1 MILLVASKKDAAAM
15 NIAEKLINNHGFKGG
30 TENFDG
36 NPVFSKKLSNG
47 NTAKLIRIDQD
58 SISTQSTV
66 FPSPLSLLMFLS
78 RHKSMSGKPTLSV
91 HTPGNLGKADLGGL
105 PRTVSISPASA
116 MKEALK
122 AMKAS
127 QEEKGLEYEVSY
139 ECTHHGPS
147 LNVPTMFVELG
158 SSEKQWIDQEAAE
171 AVAKG
176 ALAAASAETVYPT
189 VLGIG
194 GPHYNMKFTRKA
206 LETET
211 AFGHI
216 VPKYAIKELD
226 SEVLQQCINKTAEPV
241 KKVMLDWKGIT
252 GADKNQLLRLLAETK
267 LEIEKI

>member
-1 MILLVASKKDAAAM
+1 MILLVASKKDPAAI
-15 NIAEKLINNHGFKGG
+15 NIAEKLITIHGFKSS
-30 TENFDG
+30 TENFDE
-36 NPVFSKKLSNG
+36 NPLFTKNLLNG
-47 NTAKLIRIDQD
+47 NTVKLIYIDQD

-66 FPSPLSLLMFLS
+66 FPSALSLLIFLS

-116 MKEALK
+116 MKDALK
-122 AMKAS
+122 AMKAV
-127 QEEKGLEYEVSY
+127 QEEKDLGYEVSY

-158 SSEKQWIDQEAAE
+158 SSEKQWIDPEAAE

-176 ALAAASAETVYPT
+176 TLAAASAETVYPT

-216 VPKYAIKELD
+216 IPKYAIKELD
-226 SEVLQQCINKTAEPV
+226 SEVLQQCINRTVEPV
-241 KKVMLDWKGIT
+241 EKVMLDWKGIT
-252 GADKNQLLRLLAETK
+252 GPDKNQLLRMLADTK